1 MKTLNKMFAK
11 NFPILA
17 VVTLLVAVPAFA
29 GADTT
34 FGGIYTTVSGW
45 LAGSL
50 GKLLAGVFVIIGLVA
65 GAARQ
70 SLLAFAVGIGAAVGV
85 ANINAILGNIVTAT
99 LEHAPNAT
107 QAVLSVT
114 NGLV

>member
-1 MKTLNKMFAK
+1 MKTLQKMFAK

-17 VVTLLVAVPAFA
+17 VLSLVIAVPAFA

-45 LAGSL
+45 LEGSL

-85 ANINAILGNIVTAT
+85 ANVNTILGSIVTAT
-99 LEHAPNAT
+99 LENAPNAT
-107 QAVLSVT
+107 HAVLSIA
-114 NGLV
+114 NGLS